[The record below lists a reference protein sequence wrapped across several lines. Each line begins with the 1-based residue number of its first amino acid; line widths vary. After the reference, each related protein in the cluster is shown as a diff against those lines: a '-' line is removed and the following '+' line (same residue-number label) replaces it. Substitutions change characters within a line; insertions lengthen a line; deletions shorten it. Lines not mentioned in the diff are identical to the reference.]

1 MEIRE
6 LLPEEKEYI
15 DDIVN
20 YEIEVFGDG
29 GIGRWTIMPFIR
41 YGKIYVLLENNEVVS
56 TVEIMRKF
64 DTKEAYI
71 YGFFTKE
78 KFSKKG
84 YGSILL
90 EFTIN
95 EMKKSKIKVISLTVD
110 PKNEKAKNLYRK
122 HGFIEKEIL
131 EEEYGAGE
139 DRLYFK
145 LEL

>member
-6 LLPEEKEYI
+6 LLPKEKKYI

-20 YEIEVFGDG
+20 YEIEIFGDG

-41 YGKIYVLLENNEVVS
+41 YGKIYMLLENDEIVS
-56 TVEIMRKF
+56 AVEIMRTF
-64 DTKEAYI
+64 DIQEAYI

-84 YGSILL
+84 YGSALL
-90 EFTIN
+90 KFTIN
-95 EMKKSKIKVISLTVD
+95 EMKKSGIKIISLTVD
-110 PKNEKAKNLYRK
+110 PANEGAKNLYIK
-122 HGFIEKEIL
+122 HGFTEKEIL